1 MITVTFYAKE
11 IEQDIKVNLESVT
24 GFSIEGHAGYA
35 RHGKDIVCAAVS
47 ILIIN
52 TVNSME
58 EFTGQVFGTE
68 SEDGHIYCTLA
79 KPYDR
84 DAQLLLNSMVFGLQN
99 IRQEY
104 GKKYLRLDFK
114 EV

>member
-1 MITVTFYAKE
+1 MIAVTVLRDGDRISGF
-11 IEQDIKVNLESVT
+11 ES
-24 GFSIEGHAGYA
+24 SGHAGFA
-35 RHGKDIVCAAVS
+35 DSGKDIVCAAVS

-58 EFTGQVFGTE
+58 KFTGQVFGTE

-79 KPYDR
+79 KPYDQ
-84 DAQLLLNSMVFGLQN
+84 DAQLLLNAMVFGLQN

>member
-1 MITVTFYAKE
+1 MIAVTVLRDGDRISGF
-11 IEQDIKVNLESVT
+11 ESC
-24 GFSIEGHAGYA
+24 GHAGFA
-35 RHGKDIVCAAVS
+35 DSGKDIVCAAVS

-58 EFTGQVFGTE
+58 EFTGQMFGTE

-79 KPYDR
+79 KPYDQ
-84 DAQLLLNSMVFGLQN
+84 DAQLLLNAMVFGLQN

>member
-1 MITVTFYAKE
+1 MIAVTVLRDGDRISGF
-11 IEQDIKVNLESVT
+11 ES
-24 GFSIEGHAGYA
+24 SGHAGFA
-35 RHGKDIVCAAVS
+35 DSGKDIVCAAVS

-68 SEDGHIYCTLA
+68 SEDGHIYCTLV
-79 KPYDR
+79 KPYDQ
-84 DAQLLLNSMVFGLQN
+84 DAQLLLNAMVFGLQN

>member
-1 MITVTFYAKE
+1 MIAVTVLRDGDRISGF
-11 IEQDIKVNLESVT
+11 ES
-24 GFSIEGHAGYA
+24 SGHAGFA
-35 RHGKDIVCAAVS
+35 DSGKDIVCAAVS

-52 TVNSME
+52 TVNPME
-58 EFTGQVFGTE
+58 EFTGQMFGTE

-79 KPYDR
+79 KPYDQ
-84 DAQLLLNSMVFGLQN
+84 DAQLLLNAMVFGLQN

>member
-1 MITVTFYAKE
+1 MIAVTVLRDGDRISGF
-11 IEQDIKVNLESVT
+11 ES
-24 GFSIEGHAGYA
+24 SGHAGFA
-35 RHGKDIVCAAVS
+35 DSGKDIVCAAVS

-58 EFTGQVFGTE
+58 EFPGQVFGTE

-79 KPYDR
+79 KPYDQ
-84 DAQLLLNSMVFGLQN
+84 DAQLLLNAMVFGLQN

>member
-1 MITVTFYAKE
+1 MIAVTVLRDGDRISGF
-11 IEQDIKVNLESVT
+11 ES
-24 GFSIEGHAGYA
+24 SGHAGFA
-35 RHGKDIVCAAVS
+35 DSGKDIVCAAVS

-79 KPYDR
+79 KPYDQ
-84 DAQLLLNSMVFGLQN
+84 DAQLLLNAMVFGLQN

>member
-1 MITVTFYAKE
+1 MIAVTVLRDGDRISGF
-11 IEQDIKVNLESVT
+11 ES
-24 GFSIEGHAGYA
+24 SGHAGFA
-35 RHGKDIVCAAVS
+35 DSGKDIVCAAVS